1 MWPLGDEVATSQSRH
16 RRAGH
21 RLVGIGRPA
30 ISFVQIG
37 RQGSG
42 MKKLTLVSALLVGMA
57 VGVVVGVLLDRATLP
72 WRSAHAAVAAAPAAG
87 ATGTPTFVVNGEVVV
102 GSRGLEDAVRRQ
114 LDEARLAKR

>member
-1 MWPLGDEVATSQSRH
+1 
-16 RRAGH
+16 
-21 RLVGIGRPA
+21 
-30 ISFVQIG
+30 
-37 RQGSG
+37 

-57 VGVVVGVLLDRATLP
+57 VGV
-72 WRSAHAAVAAAPAAG
+72 AAVAAAPAAG